1 MDERHCPKT
10 WPISDYFLLASN
22 RMLIVFDVKG
32 AHGARAVDHIPVI
45 MGRNGRMV
53 LSETA
58 ERRVAIIAPTVGD
71 FEMVERGEN

>member
-1 MDERHCPKT
+1 MDERHRPKT

-32 AHGARAVDHIPVI
+32 AHDARAVDHNPVI
-45 MGRNGRMV
+45 VGRNGRMV

-58 ERRVAIIAPTVGD
+58 ERRVVIIAPTMGD
-71 FEMVERGEN
+71 FEMGERGEN